1 MKKQPEITEKTKQR
15 FADALRSLIKE
26 KPISKITVSELTRR
40 AGYNRSTFYEY
51 FLDINDL
58 VDYIETKLLED
69 VKKTVLQISPENKSI
84 EDMFQI
90 VFTAMN
96 EDLYLLTGAN
106 GDSAFFAKAR
116 AELIPIIENYFP
128 HLKDAENFDYLTCF
142 VSSAVLALLQHWNEK
157 GKDISTQEISNMMQS
172 LVLNGLRSFVKPTF
186 FEQA

>member
-1 MKKQPEITEKTKQR
+1 MKKQPEITERTKQR

-40 AGYNRSTFYEY
+40 TGYNRSTFYEY

-58 VDYIETKLLED
+58 VDYVETKLLED
-69 VKKTVLQISPENKSI
+69 IKKTVLRIPPENKSV
-84 EDMFQI
+84 ENMFQI

-96 EDLYLLTGAN
+96 EDIYLLAGDN

-116 AELIPIIENYFP
+116 VELIPIVANYFP

-142 VSSAVLALLQHWNEK
+142 VSSAVFGLLQHWNEK

-172 LVLNGLRSFVKPTF
+172 LVLNGLRSFVSPDL